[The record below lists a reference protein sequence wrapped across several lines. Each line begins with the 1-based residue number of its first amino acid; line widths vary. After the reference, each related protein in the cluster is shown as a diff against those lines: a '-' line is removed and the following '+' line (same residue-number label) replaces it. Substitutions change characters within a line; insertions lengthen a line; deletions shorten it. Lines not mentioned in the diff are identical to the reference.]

1 MTRVG
6 GKKIPLP
13 SGVKVTI
20 EKERVLVQGP
30 RGSLQTPVPARI
42 RVEQEDADLVTHRD
56 SDEKKVRA
64 LHGLTRALLANAVGG
79 VTEGFS
85 KELDVV
91 GIGFRAE
98 MKGKTLNLSLG
109 FSHGIEFPAPEGIEI
124 AVQKGKKPI
133 SNYIASIVVSGND
146 KQKVG
151 QVAAEIRKLRSPD
164 AYKGKGIRYSDEL
177 VKLKVGKKT
186 V

>member
-56 SDEKKVRA
+56 SDEKR
-64 LHGLTRALLANAVGG
+64 
-79 VTEGFS
+79 
-85 KELDVV
+85 
-91 GIGFRAE
+91 
-98 MKGKTLNLSLG
+98 
-109 FSHGIEFPAPEGIEI
+109 
-124 AVQKGKKPI
+124 
-133 SNYIASIVVSGND
+133 SGRCM
-146 KQKVG
+146 G
-151 QVAAEIRKLRSPD
+151 
-164 AYKGKGIRYSDEL
+164 
-177 VKLKVGKKT
+177 
-186 V
+186 

>member
-6 GKKIPLP
+6 AKRIPVP
-13 SGVKVTI
+13 SGVKITI
-20 EKERVLVQGP
+20 EKEQVLVQGP
-30 RGSLQTPVPARI
+30 RGSLQTPVPDRI
-42 RVEQEDADLVTHRD
+42 RVEQDNSELVLHRD
-56 SDEKKVRA
+56 GETELRA
-64 LHGLTRALLANAVGG
+64 LHGLARALLANAVAG
-79 VTEGFS
+79 VTEGFN

-109 FSHGIEFPAPEGIEI
+109 FSHGIEFPVPEGIEI

-133 SNYIASIVVSGND
+133 SNYIASILVSGND
-146 KQKVG
+146 KQQVG
-151 QVAAEIRKLRSPD
+151 QVAAEIRTLRPPD
-164 AYKGKGIRYSDEL
+164 AYKGKGVRYAGEL
-177 VKLKVGKKT
+177 VRLKVGKKT